1 MENEAASLFRKPSA
15 PTTPETRSGRSIPT
29 RSTPPSQPQAGLTAG
44 QPTHVQRPLIGW
56 ALVALMGVLLVLIV
70 WYGLT
75 RHDHDSKSAPSA
87 STPAKKPRLS
97 EQELRA
103 AEDALAAV
111 KAMESV
117 TSVGVIYADYLRRL
131 GDAKIAV
138 DAASARISDPELRLS
153 IALVMTR
160 YSSVG
165 DAWGDKVQSGQ
176 NFDPGDYLRIM
187 AQHGCQSAQDV
198 LTQADRE
205 PYPGMARGVLG
216 IPAMMSCAADQVTAL
231 QGLVQSRKHK

>member
-29 RSTPPSQPQAGLTAG
+29 RSTPPLQPQARLTT
-44 QPTHVQRPLIGW
+44 QPTRVQRPLIGW
-56 ALVALMGVLLVLIV
+56 ALIALMSVLLVVIV

-75 RHDHDSKSAPSA
+75 RHGHDSKSATSA

-111 KAMESV
+111 KALESV
-117 TSVGVIYADYLRRL
+117 TSVGVIYADYSRRL

-138 DAASARISDPELRLS
+138 DAASARISDPELRTS
-153 IALVMTR
+153 IDLVMTSYR
-160 YSSVG
+160 LIG
-165 DAWGDKVQSGQ
+165 EAWGDKVRSGQ
-176 NFDPGDYLRIM
+176 NFDPKLQLTIM
-187 AQHGCQSAQDV
+187 AHSCQSAKDV
-198 LTQADRE
+198 LKQADRE
-205 PYPGMARGVLG
+205 YGEIIRRGVG
-216 IPAMMSCAADQVTAL
+216 ISTMISCAADQVTAL
-231 QGLVQSRKHK
+231 EEVVQPRKNK